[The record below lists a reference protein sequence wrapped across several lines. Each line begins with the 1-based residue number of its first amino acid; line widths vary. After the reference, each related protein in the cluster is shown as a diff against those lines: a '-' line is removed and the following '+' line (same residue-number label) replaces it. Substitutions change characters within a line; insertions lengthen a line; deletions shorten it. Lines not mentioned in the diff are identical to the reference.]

1 MKIALACKSL
11 LLTKSLEIFLKQ
23 RISSYKKCDFVIS
36 DSKIEIDKPLFL
48 ISDNTSNLQAPF
60 PASALM
66 IELDKFYNK
75 ISTNKISSNLVYKD
89 KDIDLNEKLKEKIDF
104 LTQKFRDDLLSAI
117 EEYCEKK

>member
-11 LLTKSLEIFLKQ
+11 LLTKSLEIFLKKK
-23 RISSYKKCDFVIS
+23 ISSYKKCDFVIS
-36 DSKIEIDKPLFL
+36 DSKIEIDKPLFV
-48 ISDNTSNLQAPF
+48 ISGNTSNLQAPF

-66 IELDKFYNK
+66 IELDKFY
-75 ISTNKISSNLVYKD
+75 NKISSNLVYKD